1 MDAVFPNYE
10 RGGSLPMGTKEI
22 KPIGGMSLRDYFAS
36 KAMAAILPMHSNMQ
50 LVAVLAYQ
58 IADEM
63 LKERA

>member
-1 MDAVFPNYE
+1 
-10 RGGSLPMGTKEI
+10 
-22 KPIGGMSLRDYFAS
+22 
-36 KAMAAILPMHSNMQ
+36 MAAILPMHSNMQ